1 MDQEML
7 QEKQCFLTSSG
18 NVSVP
23 VTILNCFTVS
33 KATQYLA
40 MSFPV
45 SVYDHTIYLDI
56 TTKGKFDKD
65 TKGQFY

>member
-7 QEKQCFLTSSG
+7 QEQRFLTSSG

-45 SVYDHTIYLDI
+45 SVCDHSIYMDI
-56 TTKGKFDKD
+56 TTKDKLDKD
-65 TKGQFY
+65 T